1 LTVDASPMMKRLA
14 VLGHPV
20 SHSRSPAM
28 QTAALEALGLG
39 AEWSY
44 EAIDLEAA
52 EFAGRTRELP
62 SEGFA
67 GVNVTIP
74 HKEAALALAD
84 EASEAAA
91 EIGAANTLSF
101 RDGGIQADNTDASG
115 LLAALPG
122 PVGEGP
128 ALVLGA
134 GGSARAAIW
143 ALAGQGASVSVWN
156 RTPERADELVRGLAR
171 AGEGTPAEG
180 RLRAVTAEQ
189 VRSSGYELIVNSTAI
204 GMRDEDPFEHLPL
217 EPERLG
223 RGMVV
228 VDLVYAGS
236 ESRLVREAR
245 ERGASGVEGVEV
257 LVRQG
262 ADSLRIW
269 TGREPPLD
277 VMRSA
282 ARAT

>member
-1 LTVDASPMMKRLA
+1 MNRLG

-39 AEWSY
+39 GEWSY
-44 EAIDLEAA
+44 EAIDVDPA
-52 EFAGRTRELP
+52 EFGERTRGLP
-62 SEGFA
+62 EQGFT

-74 HKEAALALAD
+74 HKEAALAVAD
-84 EASEAAA
+84 EASRAAQ

-101 RDGGIQADNTDASG
+101 AGGRIQAENTDATG

-122 PVGEGP
+122 SVEGKT

-134 GGSARAAIW
+134 GGSARAAVW

-156 RTPERADELVRGLAR
+156 RTGTRADELVRDLAV
-171 AGEGTPAEG
+171 AGKDTPAEG
-180 RLRAVTAEQ
+180 RLAPVNWEKARVG
-189 VRSSGYELIVNSTAI
+189 SFDLIVNCTAI

-217 EPERLG
+217 DPERLG
-223 RGMVV
+223 SELVL

-236 ESRLVREAR
+236 ESRLVAEAR
-245 ERGASGVEGVEV
+245 GRSATAIDGLEI

-262 ADSLRIW
+262 AESLRIW
-269 TGREPPLD
+269 TGMDPPLD
-277 VMRSA
+277 VMRDA
-282 ARAT
+282 ARN

>member
-1 LTVDASPMMKRLA
+1 VNRLA

-39 AEWSY
+39 GDWTY
-44 EAIDLEAA
+44 EALDVAPD
-52 EFAGRTRELP
+52 EFAARTRALP
-62 SEGFA
+62 AQEFI

-74 HKEAALALAD
+74 HKEAALAVAD
-84 EASEAAA
+84 RASPAAQ

-101 RDGGIQADNTDASG
+101 SDGRIQAENTDATG

-122 PVGEGP
+122 PVEGKT

-134 GGSARAAIW
+134 GGSARAAVW
-143 ALAGQGASVSVWN
+143 ALAGKGASVSVWN
-156 RTPERADELVRGLAR
+156 RTGTRADDLVRALAG
-171 AGEGTPAEG
+171 AGRGTPAEG
-180 RLRAVTAEQ
+180 RLAPVSGDQAKAG
-189 VRSSGYELIVNSTAI
+189 GYELIVNCTAI

-217 EPERLG
+217 DPERFDANIVL
-223 RGMVV
+223 

-236 ESRLVREAR
+236 ESRLVTEAR
-245 ERGASGVEGVEV
+245 SRSAQAIDGLEI

-262 ADSLRIW
+262 AESLRIW
-269 TGREPPLD
+269 TGMDPPLD
-277 VMRSA
+277 VMRQA
-282 ARAT
+282 ARGKES